1 MIKAKII
8 NLTVNI
14 KIFLEPVQLIG
25 EGEYNLNILNEIKI
39 TESYMG
45 LDQNFRKCQN
55 KESFDSCTTK
65 EYHDS
70 VLDHCGCL
78 PFNIRLSNK
87 VISASFILFSFTNM
101 FRNLCALSKSLNV

>member
-1 MIKAKII
+1 MSA
-8 NLTVNI
+8 
-14 KIFLEPVQLIG
+14 EPVVLVG
-25 EGEYNLNILNEIKI
+25 EGEYNLNVLTDIKV
-39 TESYMG
+39 TESYLG
-45 LDQNFRKCQN
+45 LDQNIRNCQK
-55 KESFDSCTTK
+55 KESFDNCTTK